1 MSIHKEGWNISDRLS
16 VLTYPYTLKK
26 YLGLIILSMFGLGL
40 DQKTFSEKHLD
51 NSKQVW
57 ITSCTSM
64 FSLALEII
72 FLQYFDI
79 WMPLVYEESPKI
91 MEYNTNSFSSNK

>member
-1 MSIHKEGWNISDRLS
+1 
-16 VLTYPYTLKK
+16 
-26 YLGLIILSMFGLGL
+26 
-40 DQKTFSEKHLD
+40 
-51 NSKQVW
+51 
-57 ITSCTSM
+57 M

-91 MEYNTNSFSSNK
+91 MQYITNSFSQNNWIRQTLTY